1 MKIIQKK
8 NTITNNLSLIPFV
21 IDKTN
26 GGERSYDIFSR
37 LLKERIIFITGV
49 INDNL
54 ASIVISQILF
64 LEAENKKKDIFLYIN
79 SPGGIISSGLS
90 IYDTMQFVQPDI
102 NTICLGQACSMAA
115 ILLCAGKHGKRFC
128 LPHARIMLH
137 QPLGGFEGQASDIII
152 HAREIKNIKKIIN
165 NLLSLHTKQPIEK
178 ITKEIERDYFFSP
191 LEALEYGLIDKI
203 LKKNQYNKSL

>member
-1 MKIIQKK
+1 MKCIKKK
-8 NTITNNLSLIPFV
+8 NTIKNKSSLVPFV

-26 GGERSYDIFSR
+26 YGERSYDIFSR
-37 LLKERIIFITGV
+37 LLKERIIFITGK
-49 INDNL
+49 IDDNL

-64 LEAENKKKDIFLYIN
+64 LESENKKKDIFLYIN

-115 ILLCAGKHGKRFC
+115 ILLCAGKNGKRFC

-137 QPLGGFEGQASDIII
+137 QPLGGFQGQASDIII
-152 HAREIKNIKKIIN
+152 HATEIKKIKKIVN
-165 NLLSLHTKQPIEK
+165 NLLSHHTKQNIEK
-178 ITKEIERDYFFSP
+178 INKDIERDYFFSP
-191 LEALEYGLIDKI
+191 QEAIKYGLIDSI
-203 LKKNQYNKSL
+203 LTKKSKNL